1 VSSKDGPET
10 ALSEWSDDLR
20 VVLIEDLRE
29 IREGLA
35 VLIDGTPGYVCSG
48 AFGSGEEALAR
59 FASARPHVALV
70 DIHLPGISGIEAI
83 RRLKEKHP
91 DVVFLVLSVF
101 DDDARVFEA
110 LCAGASGYLL
120 KKTPP
125 ARLLEALREARAGG
139 GPLSPEVAQRVI
151 RAFAENRPSAQPSHD
166 LTPHEIR
173 ILKMLADGH
182 DYPSAA
188 ADLGVATS
196 TVIYHM
202 RQIFQKLQ
210 VRSKSEAVAK
220 ALRTGLFS

>member
-1 VSSKDGPET
+1 MSSKDGPET
-10 ALSEWSDDLR
+10 AASEGSDDLR

-35 VLIDGTPGYVCSG
+35 VLIDGAPGYVCSG
-48 AFGSGEEALAR
+48 AFGSGEEALSR

-83 RRLKEKHP
+83 RRLKERHP

-151 RAFAENRPSAQPSHD
+151 RAFAENRQSAQRAHD

>member
-1 VSSKDGPET
+1 MSSKEGPET
-10 ALSEWSDDLR
+10 AMAEDPGDLR

-48 AFGSGEEALAR
+48 AFASGEEALAR
-59 FASARPHVALV
+59 FASSCPHVALV

-83 RRLKEKHP
+83 RRLKERHP

-151 RAFAENRPSAQPSHD
+151 RAFAENRPSLQPAHD

>member
-1 VSSKDGPET
+1 MSSKDGPET
-10 ALSEWSDDLR
+10 AASEGSDDLR

-35 VLIDGTPGYVCSG
+35 VLIDGAPGYVCSG

-83 RRLKEKHP
+83 RRLKERHP

-151 RAFAENRPSAQPSHD
+151 RAFAENRQSAQRAHD